1 MPGEDHVV
9 VKEEA
14 ERGAQCEAD
23 HVDGDVVSQR
33 RGQPEDV
40 VGEQQAELG
49 DADAAGVREEEED
62 GLARRVLPRASAVGP
77 QTVGDPR
84 VQGCGRGGDEL
95 CGVGVPGEEAEGP
108 VLEQVEQAGIDD
120 EGGGSDH
127 AELDE
132 FTHPGEESLREAQG
146 RGRGRSP
153 VILPSG
159 LGTAHRRGRGGLLVD
174 ASWSSGLGTRGGG
187 VRERG
192 RFSRF
197 KHGGDGLKQR
207 GRGLKHRGRR
217 VERGGSARG
226 SLFVVHSPSLARPR
240 MRFYRHPSLY
250 GLT

>member
-62 GLARRVLPRASAVGP
+62 GLARRVVLRAAAVGP
-77 QTVGDPR
+77 QAVGDPR

-95 CGVGVPGEEAEGP
+95 CGVGVPGEEAERP
-108 VLEQVEQAGIDD
+108 VLEQVEQADIDD

-132 FTHPGEESLREAQG
+132 FTHPGEESLRQG

-153 VILPSG
+153 VDPPSG

-192 RFSRF
+192 
-197 KHGGDGLKQR
+197 
-207 GRGLKHRGRR
+207 
-217 VERGGSARG
+217 GSPRG
-226 SLFVVHSPSLARPR
+226 SLFVVHSPSVARSPE
-240 MRFYRHPSLY
+240 RFYSRL
-250 GLT
+250 

>member
-9 VKEEA
+9 IKEEA

-40 VGEQQAELG
+40 VGKQQAELG

-62 GLARRVLPRASAVGP
+62 GLTRRVVLRASAVGP

-84 VQGCGRGGDEL
+84 VQGRGRSGDEL
-95 CGVGVPGEEAEGP
+95 CGVGVPGEEAERP

-159 LGTAHRRGRGGLLVD
+159 A
-174 ASWSSGLGTRGGG
+174 GLGTRSGR
-187 VRERG
+187 VRERRG
-192 RFSRF
+192 FECRDRGFECRDRGF
-197 KHGGDGLKQR
+197 ECR
-207 GRGLKHRGRR
+207 GRGLKHWGRGC
-217 VERGGSARG
+217 ERGGSARG
-226 SLFVVHSPSLARPR
+226 SLFVVHSPSVARSPEHFCSR
-240 MRFYRHPSLY
+240 S
-250 GLT
+250 